1 MARGPL
7 CARSRLAR
15 CGSRL
20 GRSEAPA
27 PACSLAAMA
36 PDMVRA
42 MPRRGLPC
50 VRCPRRGPGPA
61 WSWRPRSVR
70 PDCSRSELG
79 LGAARSRRVSAALR
93 ALVLAWCTRCLG
105 TVRRAPDAT
114 CSATPRLWHTRLP
127 PRHACLPLDE
137 PVYPLDHP
145 VYPPAYSVYPPC
157 ILCAWN
163 VLFILYSQPLL
174 KIDHVN
180 HLT

>member
-27 PACSLAAMA
+27 PASS
-36 PDMVRA
+36 
-42 MPRRGLPC
+42 RRGA
-50 VRCPRRGPGPA
+50 RGPGPA
-61 WSWRPRSVR
+61 WSWRPRSAR